1 MAEEPQSKG
10 GSKKQPADAPK
21 AKRPARSG
29 AAASG
34 GGSASRSAG
43 AAPRARNRRQAG
55 AEAASGADSGAE
67 RLAKPRLEQRYLD
80 EIKGTLVREFGYS
93 SAMQAPKPV
102 KVVVN
107 MGLGEALTNARA
119 LETAPEQLG
128 VITGQRPV
136 ITKARRSV
144 AGFKIREGMSIG
156 CMVTLRGR
164 RMYEFLDRLMN
175 LALPRIR
182 DFRGTPR
189 AAFDGKGNYSMGL
202 REQAI
207 FPELEYGSIDR
218 TRGMQVT
225 ITTTAESDREG
236 FRLLEL
242 LGMPFAREGQGR

>member
-1 MAEEPQSKG
+1 MAEEPQSKSEG
-10 GSKKQPADAPK
+10 KKQPAPAPK
-21 AKRPARSG
+21 SKRLARSG
-29 AAASG
+29 GGAS
-34 GGSASRSAG
+34 AERS
-43 AAPRARNRRQAG
+43 AAPRARSRRQAG
-55 AEAASGADSGAE
+55 AEAAAGANGAAE
-67 RLAKPRLEQRYLD
+67 RPAKPRLAQRYLD
-80 EIKGTLVREFGYS
+80 EIRGTLVREFGYS

-119 LETAPEQLG
+119 LETAPAQLG
-128 VITGQRPV
+128 AITGQRPV

>member
-1 MAEEPQSKG
+1 M
-10 GSKKQPADAPK
+10 
-21 AKRPARSG
+21 
-29 AAASG
+29 
-34 GGSASRSAG
+34 
-43 AAPRARNRRQAG
+43 
-55 AEAASGADSGAE
+55 
-67 RLAKPRLEQRYLD
+67 AKPRLEQRYLA
-80 EIKGTLVREFGYS
+80 EIRGALVREFGYS
-93 SAMQAPKPV
+93 SPMQAPKPL

-119 LETAPEQLG
+119 LETAPAQLG
-128 VITGQRPV
+128 AITGQRPV

-182 DFRGTPR
+182 DFRGAPR

-218 TRGMQVT
+218 ARGLQVT
-225 ITTTAESDREG
+225 ITTTANSDREG

-242 LGMPFAREGQGR
+242 MGMPFAREGQSR

>member
-1 MAEEPQSKG
+1 MAEEPQAKG
-10 GSKKQPADAPK
+10 TGKKQPADASK
-21 AKRPARSG
+21 AKRPARSA
-29 AAASG
+29 AAASAG
-34 GGSASRSAG
+34 RSAG
-43 AAPRARNRRQAG
+43 TATPRARSRRQAG
-55 AEAASGADSGAE
+55 AETQAAASANGDATP
-67 RLAKPRLEQRYLD
+67 LTKPRLEQRYLD
-80 EIKGTLVREFGYS
+80 EIRGALVREFGYS

-119 LETAPEQLG
+119 LETAPAQLG

-144 AGFKIREGMSIG
+144 ASFKIREGMSIG

-164 RMYEFLDRLMN
+164 RMYEFLDRLLN

-218 TRGMQVT
+218 ARGMQVT
-225 ITTTAESDREG
+225 ITTTAGSDREG

>member
-1 MAEEPQSKG
+1 MADESQSKSAG
-10 GSKKQPADAPK
+10 KKQPAAAKP
-21 AKRPARSG
+21 KRPARA
-29 AAASG
+29 AAASTAH
-34 GGSASRSAG
+34 GSGA
-43 AAPRARNRRQAG
+43 AAPRARSRRQAG
-55 AEAASGADSGAE
+55 AEAQAAPAVNGAPAP
-67 RLAKPRLEQRYLD
+67 LAKPRLEERYLA
-80 EIKGTLVREFGYS
+80 EIRGALVREFGYS
-93 SAMQAPKPV
+93 SPMQAPKPL

-119 LETAPEQLG
+119 LETAPAQLG
-128 VITGQRPV
+128 AITGQRPV

-182 DFRGTPR
+182 DFRGAPR

-218 TRGMQVT
+218 ARGMQVT
-225 ITTTAESDREG
+225 ITTTANSDREG

-242 LGMPFAREGQGR
+242 MGMPFAREGQTR

>member
-1 MAEEPQSKG
+1 MAEEPQAKG

-21 AKRPARSG
+21 PKRPARS

-34 GGSASRSAG
+34 GGSASRSGG
-43 AAPRARNRRQAG
+43 AAPRARSRRQAG
-55 AEAASGADSGAE
+55 AEAASGANNGAE